1 MALFN
6 DEEIKQINKVLKNNI
21 KENGKIEESYYLIRE
36 IDENTDFER
45 FKYDSIEKIIDYH
58 IRYDGYVDNSN
69 LKEVILDIEELE
81 DRNIGVF
88 TKANVIV
95 SIITALILFLCA
107 METDMIFYLIV
118 MVYGLFWAYLSRY
131 VGLKKEIQTG
141 YVWGYFLGLI
151 GFIVICVLK
160 GEETNTEKQKEY
172 SNNNKY
178 DDLEKL
184 QKLKD
189 NGTITEGEFEIEKEK
204 ILNK

>member
-21 KENGKIEESYYLIRE
+21 KENGKIKESYNLIRE

-58 IRYDGYVDNSN
+58 IRYDGYIDNSN

-81 DRNIGVF
+81 DRNTGVF

-95 SIITALILFLCA
+95 SIVTALILFFSA
-107 METDMIFYLIV
+107 MATDMIFYLIA
-118 MVYGLFWAYLSRY
+118 MVYGLLWAYLSRY
-131 VGLKKEIQTG
+131 VGLKKGIQTG
-141 YVWGYFLGLI
+141 YIWGYFLGLI

-172 SNNNKY
+172 SSSNKY
-178 DDLEKL
+178 EDLERL
-184 QKLKD
+184 LKLKES
-189 NGTITEGEFEIEKEK
+189 GAITEKEFEKEK
-204 ILNK
+204 AKILE